1 MSFSVLI
8 VDDSP
13 VMRTF
18 IRRVMKLAGF
28 EDAEYLEAS
37 DGQDALECLRTKR
50 VDVILTDINMPRMNG
65 EELLRELGKNGTL
78 KIVPALVISTDATHD
93 RVQRM
98 LALGAQ
104 GYITKPFSPE
114 ALREELDRV
123 LGERYVAEN

>member
-13 VMRTF
+13 LMRRF
-18 IRRVMKLAGF
+18 IKRVMKLAGF
-28 EDAEYLEAS
+28 EDANYLEAS
-37 DGQDALECLRTKR
+37 DGLEALERLRAER
-50 VDVILTDINMPRMNG
+50 VDMILTDINMPRMSG
-65 EELLRELGKNGTL
+65 EELLREVGNNGTL
-78 KIVPALVISTDATHD
+78 RIVPALVISTDATRD

-98 LALGAQ
+98 LALGAR

-123 LGERYVAEN
+123 LGECHGAKD

>member
-13 VMRTF
+13 LMRSF

-28 EDAEYLEAS
+28 EDAKYLEAG
-37 DGQDALECLRTKR
+37 DGLEALERLRTER

-65 EELLRELGKNGTL
+65 EELLRELGNNGTL
-78 KIVPALVISTDATHD
+78 CIVPALVISTDATRD

-123 LGERYVAEN
+123 LGECHGAKD

>member
-1 MSFSVLI
+1 MSSVVLI

-28 EDAEYLEAS
+28 EDAEYLEAA
-37 DGQDALECLRTKR
+37 DGLEALERIRTKP
-50 VDVILTDINMPRMNG
+50 VDLILTDINMPRMDG

-78 KIVPALVISTDATHD
+78 KTVPALVISTDATRD

-114 ALREELDRV
+114 ALREELGRV
-123 LGERYVAEN
+123 LGERQSAEN

>member
-1 MSFSVLI
+1 MAFTVLI

-13 VMRTF
+13 VMRVF

-28 EDAEYLEAS
+28 EEAEYLEAC
-37 DGQDALECLRTKR
+37 DGQDALDRLKTCR

-65 EELLRELGKNGTL
+65 EEFLAELEKNEAL
-78 KIVPALVISTDATHD
+78 SSIPSLVISTDATRD
-93 RVQRM
+93 RVHRM

-104 GYITKPFSPE
+104 GYISKPFSPE

-123 LGERYVAEN
+123 LGEINVSGN